1 MTMIT
6 TRNGSYIRE
15 CRIAAGLTQKQ
26 LGEACGYTGES
37 AEVSVRR
44 WESEKTPVPLD
55 RLRRLAAALNV
66 SIDSLVP

>member
-6 TRNGSYIRE
+6 TRNGDYIRD
-15 CRIAAGLTQKQ
+15 CRIAAGMTQQQ

-37 AEVSVRR
+37 AGATVRK
-44 WESEKTPVPLD
+44 WETEKNPVPLD

>member
-1 MTMIT
+1 MTMLT
-6 TRNGSYIRE
+6 TRFGSYIRE

-37 AEVSVRR
+37 AEVSVRK
-44 WESEKTPVPLD
+44 WESDKTPVPLD

-66 SIDSLVP
+66 SLDSLIP

>member
-1 MTMIT
+1 MTMLT
-6 TRNGSYIRE
+6 TRYGDYIRE

-37 AEVSVRR
+37 ASATIRK
-44 WESEKTPVPLD
+44 WETEKNPVPLD

-66 SIDSLVP
+66 SLDSLIP